1 VKHSILIS
9 NIFSSRD
16 QLLVPCFKGNREYR
30 TEKCWFFH
38 LIMEETGYQGMR
50 DAERNGA
57 KGSRKETRIVV
68 LYIFCCIIDFSPNNF
83 FR

>member
-1 VKHSILIS
+1 
-9 NIFSSRD
+9 
-16 QLLVPCFKGNREYR
+16 
-30 TEKCWFFH
+30 
-38 LIMEETGYQGMR
+38 MEETGYQGMR